1 MPVFKF
7 RTVEALNR
15 EIWRRP
21 GDPELYRVMDGLWA
35 AGSRLRPAT
44 FEPGVHRFR
53 SIEALDAATPKWRNA
68 PRAGKPA
75 PTQP

>member
-21 GDPELYRVMDGLWA
+21 GDPELYRVMARLWA
-35 AGSRLRPAT
+35 AGSRLRPTA
-44 FEPGVHRFR
+44 FGPGVYRFK
-53 SIEALDAATPKWRNA
+53 SIEALDAATPRWRHA
-68 PRAGKPA
+68 PGSGKPA
-75 PTQP
+75 APQP

>member
-21 GDPELYRVMDGLWA
+21 GDPELYRVMDRLWA
-35 AGSRLRPAT
+35 AGRRLRPAT
-44 FEPGVHRFR
+44 FEPGVYRFK
-53 SIEALDAATPKWRNA
+53 SIEALEAATPRWRKA
-68 PRAGKPA
+68 SGSGGPA
-75 PTQP
+75 AKQP